1 MKEKR
6 EARADM
12 EAEMEMV
19 LLERDGPVGW
29 LILNRPDKRNA
40 LSLRMMSEVLKKL
53 EMIAEDPALRVVVI
67 RGNGPVFSAGHDL
80 REMMDHKDDLHT
92 VRTIFDTCNR
102 MMLRLHELPQPVVA
116 QVHGIA
122 TAAGCQLVAACDLAI
137 AEAEARFATP
147 GVNIG
152 LFCTTPMIPL
162 VRVIGRRRAMDM
174 LLSGRFIS
182 SEEALDFGLVNRVV
196 PSDQLAEA
204 TRKWAT
210 ELAQFSRFTLALG
223 KRAFYQQIDLD
234 EKSAYA
240 YAGEVIAMNCRAED
254 AAEGMQAF
262 LAKRKPQWR
271 DR

>member
-1 MKEKR
+1 
-6 EARADM
+6 M
-12 EAEMEMV
+12 EAV

-29 LILNRPDKRNA
+29 LVLNRPDKRNA
-40 LSLRMMSEVLKKL
+40 LSLEMMSDILKKL
-53 EMIAEDPALRVVVI
+53 GEVAEDPGLRVVVI
-67 RGNGPVFSAGHDL
+67 RGNGPIFSAGHDL
-80 REMMDHKDDLHT
+80 REMVDRRDDLHA
-92 VRTIFDTCNR
+92 VRAIFDTCNR
-102 MMLRLHELPQPVVA
+102 MMLRLHELPQPVIA

-137 AEAEARFATP
+137 AESGARFATP
-147 GVNIG
+147 GVHIG

-182 SEEALDFGLVNRVV
+182 AAEALDHGLVNRVV
-196 PSDQLAEA
+196 DPDQLAET
-204 TRKWAT
+204 TRHWAM

-240 YAGEVIAMNCRAED
+240 YAGEVIGMNCRAED

-262 LAKRKPQWR
+262 LAKRKPRWR